1 MSNNIKIHGEILSRY
16 NEIIS
21 DEALR
26 FVQEIHKKFNINRLK
41 LLNERIKRQK
51 DIDNGG
57 KLDFLAETKKIRDA
71 DWKIKNILIDK

>member
-1 MSNNIKIHGEILSRY
+1 MSNNIKIHGKILSRY

-41 LLNERIKRQK
+41 LLNERIKRQLK
-51 DIDNGG
+51 EAKILGSLNASSLDPKNLIDN
-57 KLDFLAETKKIRDA
+57 AI
-71 DWKIKNILIDK
+71 NQ